1 MQTQRQII
9 AYEYVAVVNVDFF
22 YNKTSKSQS
31 KNSNSNKTSKSQ
43 SKNSNSNKGL
53 QIKVISKLKNA
64 LVTL

>member
-31 KNSNSNKTSKSQ
+31 KNSNSNK
-43 SKNSNSNKGL
+43 GL